1 MRNNIYNATFYF
13 KQFIILFCLMIGPL
27 SFSQNNK
34 CIIYF
39 KDNTKVEGLGKLKM
53 DGQVKFRLNEDSEKV
68 FYEPKLIDR
77 VEMNED
83 TSVTYKYKI
92 IDDFGSEWLKVL
104 VDGKAC
110 LYTTSTTYNNPS
122 MGMGGMNGGMGFS
135 GGGTVT
141 YYYANHAGENTVYR
155 IATYGGISRRFKKTG
170 ADFFKDCPT
179 IVEKIK
185 NETYKKDDLEQIVK
199 FYNLSNCGERKEEA
213 SKTEVKTN

>member
-1 MRNNIYNATFYF
+1 MNKKKSFSISLV
-13 KQFIILFCLMIGPL
+13 KSVIVLSCLVMTTLG
-27 SFSQNNK
+27 FSQNNK

-68 FYEPKLIDR
+68 FYEPKFIDR
-77 VEMNED
+77 VEMNEGRL
-83 TSVTYKYKI
+83 VTYKYKK
-92 IDDFGSEWLKVL
+92 IDDFGSEWLEVL

-110 LYTTSTTYNNPS
+110 LYTNSITYNNPS

-141 YYYANHAGENTVYR
+141 YYYANHTGENTVYR

-170 ADFFKDCPT
+170 ANFFKDCPT
-179 IVEKIK
+179 IVEKIE
-185 NETYKKDDLEQIVK
+185 NGTYKKDDLEQIVK
-199 FYNLSNCGERKEEA
+199 FYNLSNCGEGKEEA
-213 SKTEVKTN
+213 LKTEVKTN